1 MVSGGSLSGQGG
13 HVCHPAQLLGGGVE
27 HSPCRLRHSSFYQAH
42 LLYLPDQGLSGCLF
56 GILERRQSGWQV
68 NKISFLGE
76 KPLLT
81 NSGLSRLPAGWPA
94 HLGRK
99 ASSGA
104 HGSSTSASDL
114 PALPSQES
122 QAQTGAAQSAGAG
135 SASHT
140 LLPAPTTSGALLG
153 WGWGCEEKAFRV

>member
-1 MVSGGSLSGQGG
+1 METAAFIFLPDTSPLFTRSRAFLVFIRHSREKEEWVAGEQNFFSGG
-13 HVCHPAQLLGGGVE
+13 
-27 HSPCRLRHSSFYQAH
+27 
-42 LLYLPDQGLSGCLF
+42 
-56 GILERRQSGWQV
+56 
-68 NKISFLGE
+68 

-104 HGSSTSASDL
+104 HGSSTSASNL
-114 PALPSQES
+114 SVLPSRES
-122 QAQTGAAQSAGAG
+122 QAQTGAAQSVGAG

-140 LLPAPTTSGALLG
+140 LLPAPMMSGALIG